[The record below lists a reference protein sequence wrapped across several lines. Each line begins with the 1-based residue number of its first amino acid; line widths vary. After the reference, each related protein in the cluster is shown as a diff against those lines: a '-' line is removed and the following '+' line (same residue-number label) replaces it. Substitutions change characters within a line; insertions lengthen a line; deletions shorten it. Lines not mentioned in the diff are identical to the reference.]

1 MEELTPL
8 LEKLAVKLG
17 TTTEYLW
24 GVLLKQAPITAV
36 TELVYLILVVL
47 GGIALY
53 KIHKRLSKEG
63 DGNNSI
69 YYDCEGLAIAPMV
82 IATVIWAIL
91 FVNCFHSIGTIVT
104 GFLNPE
110 YWALDEIV
118 SLIK

>member
-8 LEKLAVKLG
+8 LEKLAEKLG

-24 GVLLKQAPITAV
+24 GVLLKQAPITAA
-36 TELVYLILVVL
+36 TELVYLVLVIL
-47 GGIALY
+47 GGIVLY
-53 KIHKRLSKEG
+53 KVHKRLSKEV

-69 YYDCEGLAIAPMV
+69 YYEAEELVIAPMV
-82 IATVIWAIL
+82 IAAIIWGVL
-91 FVNCFHSIGTIVT
+91 FIICFFSIGTMVT

-110 YWALDEIV
+110 YWALDEIM

>member
-1 MEELTPL
+1 MEELTPM
-8 LEKLAVKLG
+8 LEKLAEKLG

-47 GGIALY
+47 CGITLY
-53 KIHKRLSKEG
+53 KIHKRLSKKV

-69 YYDCEGLAIAPMV
+69 YYESEELVIVPMV
-82 IATVIWAIL
+82 IATIIWAIL
-91 FVNCFHSIGTIVT
+91 FIICFLSIGSIVT

-110 YWALDEIV
+110 YWALDEIM